1 MYNDIWKGK
10 DMIYMRRR
18 NMILALAVLIAVFG
32 VVFLQNEIWSQA
44 ADSKASAV
52 SDIEV
57 QYTSVVQAEISEQV
71 QKTVSTVQEQ
81 IQVKIQEEEATEAAP
96 EEEPEQTEETEETS
110 ALILAD
116 VWDGGNYY
124 NVDGNLETPD
134 MNAIMGN
141 SIMTAEQL
149 AAYFIAHGQSYPSY
163 YAQTQS
169 SGATTLDM
177 FCQIVI
183 EEASAEGVR
192 PEVVFMQTMKET
204 GWLKFGGDVS
214 IEQYNFAG
222 IGAVGGG
229 AAGASFADVRTGI
242 RAQVQHLKAYA
253 SEEPLNND
261 CVDPRFDYVARAS
274 SPYIEWLGIQENPN
288 GGGWAAGA
296 GYGGSIVSMIR
307 ELNNL

>member
-1 MYNDIWKGK
+1 
-10 DMIYMRRR
+10 MIYMRRR
-18 NMILALAVLIAVFG
+18 NMILALAVLIAVFC

-44 ADSKASAV
+44 AYSKVSAAAV

-57 QYTSVVQAEISEQV
+57 QYASVVQAEISEQV
-71 QKTVSTVQEQ
+71 EKTVSTVQK
-81 IQVKIQEEEATEAAP
+81 KIQEAEATEVVP
-96 EEEPEQTEETEETS
+96 EDQSEQTEETEETEETA

-134 MNAIMGN
+134 LNAVMGN

-163 YAQTQS
+163 YTQTQS

-229 AAGASFADVRTGI
+229 AAGSSFADVRTGI

-253 SEEPLNND
+253 SEEPLNNE
-261 CVDPRFDYVARAS
+261 CIDPRFDYVTRSS

-307 ELNNL
+307 ELNN